1 MPELPEVETIRRGL
15 TRKIVGLKIT
25 QTKVNL
31 AKITNISS
39 KEFAKL
45 VKGRRVRKVSR
56 FAKILVVDLS
66 GGLSLAIHLKISGQL
81 IYIRKSLLLVK
92 HTHVILSFNNG
103 YELRFIDPRQ
113 FGYVKLFKTS
123 ELPEKMELDKL
134 GPEPLTKE
142 FTLSIFK
149 KRLNRRPKSHIKPLL
164 MDQHFI
170 SGIGNLYADEILF
183 AAKVHPLKRVRR
195 LKPIEVKKIYQHIKP
210 ILNKAIKYK
219 GTSVDS
225 YRDAQGKRGLYL
237 QFVKAYDQEGEPCIR
252 CKKPIKRIKIGTRS
266 AYFCPRCQPR

>member
-25 QTKVNL
+25 KAQVNL
-31 AKITNISS
+31 AKITNTSS
-39 KEFAKL
+39 KQFAKL
-45 VKGRRVRKVSR
+45 VKGKRIRKVSR
-56 FAKILVVDLS
+56 FAKMLVVDLS
-66 GGLSLAIHLKISGQL
+66 GGLSLAIHLKMSGQL
-81 IYIRKSLLLVK
+81 IYARRSLPLVK
-92 HTHVILSFNNG
+92 HTHVILGFNG
-103 YELRFIDPRQ
+103 CELRFIDPRR
-113 FGYVKLFKTS
+113 FGYVKLFKTDK
-123 ELPEKMELDKL
+123 LPQKTKLHKL

-142 FTLSIFK
+142 FTLAIFK
-149 KRLNRRPKSHIKPLL
+149 ERLNRRPKSHIKPLL

-170 SGIGNLYADEILF
+170 SGIGNLYAAEILF

-210 ILNKAIKYK
+210 ILSKAIRYK

-225 YRDAQGKRGLYL
+225 YRDARGERGLYL
-237 QFVKAYDQEGEPCIR
+237 QFLKAYDREGEPCVR
-252 CKKPIKRIKIGTRS
+252 CRKPIKRIKIGTRS